1 MMIRNVLFFAATAAF
16 LAFIVSCS
24 PSKDVRPLD
33 ELVTPRSVAGDYVV
47 NSGDV
52 LLVKVWGE
60 PKLSGEVYVR
70 EDGKF
75 TLPLIEDT
83 LAEGKTLKQISEDVT
98 ERLREYIPAA
108 SLTVSVLQ
116 TAPIRYYLSGQFV
129 KPGEYRSEGK
139 ITLLQAIATG
149 GGFAP
154 FADESSVMLIR
165 QGAEGE
171 IRFELDYNRVVSG
184 KEPNPQLKNGDVI
197 SVE

>member
-1 MMIRNVLFFAATAAF
+1 MIRNILFFAATVAS
-16 LAFIVSCS
+16 LAFVVSCS

-33 ELVTPRSVAGDYVV
+33 ELVTSRSAAGDYVV
-47 NSGDV
+47 SSGDV

-83 LAEGKTLKQISEDVT
+83 PAEGKTLKQISEDVT
-98 ERLREYIPAA
+98 KRLREYIPAA
-108 SLTVSVLQ
+108 ALTISVLQ

-154 FADESSVMLIR
+154 FADESTVMLIR

-184 KEPNPQLKNGDVI
+184 NEPNPQLKNGDVI